1 MLKIFLSP
9 YFAFCLKIIY
19 LLKNRALSHYN
30 RQYTHL
36 FEENILRVLFATSE
50 AFPLIKTGG
59 LADVSGALPKAI
71 RQLSTFKGDIKLV
84 MPGYSAVLAKL
95 KHVETIANIDVLGE
109 TCTILTGTIPGT
121 VLDVIAIKNEA
132 LYERAG
138 GPYSDEN
145 GKDWLDN
152 ALRFGVLSRVAS
164 LLCSANSPL
173 PNWQPDLI
181 QCNDWQTGLAP
192 AYMKLLDNSTTKS
205 IFSIHNLAFQGN
217 FHANWLTR
225 LELPAA
231 HFQINGFEYFE
242 QISFLKAGLF
252 YADQLSTVSPTYAQ
266 EIQTESLGFGLQGL
280 LQTRSND
287 LTGILNGIDTQEW
300 NPELD
305 THLPK
310 NYSNQRITGKSAVK
324 KNLQQQLG
332 FQIDAHA
339 PLLGIVSRLTHQKGL
354 DLLPS
359 IMPQLINQ
367 GCQFVILGSGDK
379 ALEASFTDLAKRFS
393 DQVSMNIGYHEHLSH
408 NIIAGADIF
417 IMPSRFEPCGLNQL
431 YGLAY
436 GTPPIVTARGGLADS
451 VTDTNDS
458 TFKNNT
464 ATGFVLKSVTS
475 ASLLTTIQR
484 ALKIWKDKT
493 DWRKIQKNGM
503 SREVSWE
510 FSAQFYLD
518 LYKKTLSTH

>member
-1 MLKIFLSP
+1 
-9 YFAFCLKIIY
+9 
-19 LLKNRALSHYN
+19 
-30 RQYTHL
+30 
-36 FEENILRVLFATSE
+36 
-50 AFPLIKTGG
+50 
-59 LADVSGALPKAI
+59 
-71 RQLSTFKGDIKLV
+71 
-84 MPGYSAVLAKL
+84 
-95 KHVETIANIDVLGE
+95 
-109 TCTILTGTIPGT
+109 
-121 VLDVIAIKNEA
+121 
-132 LYERAG
+132 
-138 GPYSDEN
+138 
-145 GKDWLDN
+145 
-152 ALRFGVLSRVAS
+152 
-164 LLCSANSPL
+164 
-173 PNWQPDLI
+173 
-181 QCNDWQTGLAP
+181 
-192 AYMKLLDNSTTKS
+192 MKLLDNSTTKS

-436 GTPPIVTARGGLADS
+436 GTPPIVTATGGLADS
-451 VTDTNDS
+451 VTDTNDA